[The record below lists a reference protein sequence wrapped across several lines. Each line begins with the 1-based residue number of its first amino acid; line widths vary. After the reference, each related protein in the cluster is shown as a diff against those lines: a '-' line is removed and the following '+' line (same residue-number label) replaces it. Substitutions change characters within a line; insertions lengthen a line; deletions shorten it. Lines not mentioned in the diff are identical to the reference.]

1 MIALSCSNITKSYGI
16 DVILKDISFTIET
29 SDRIGLIGRNGAGKS
44 TLFKIITG
52 ELSND
57 SGDIYKAKDL
67 TVGYLEQAPEI
78 ESDEN
83 LFEYCL
89 PVFQDLIDM
98 ENKLRDMEQEIARL
112 SSESQ
117 AAPETLMDEYA
128 HVLEDFN
135 MKNGYGYKSE
145 IRGVLKGL
153 GFDEDEIRKPVRV
166 LSGGQKSRV
175 NIARLLLKNPTYS
188 FWMSLPTT

>member
-135 MKNGYGYKSE
+135 MKNGYGYK
-145 IRGVLKGL
+145 K
-153 GFDEDEIRKPVRV
+153 
-166 LSGGQKSRV
+166 
-175 NIARLLLKNPTYS
+175 
-188 FWMSLPTT
+188 